1 MHRVNSRLMR
11 MFIGPRWRCCRC
23 GGVDDS
29 QCLSQLTHSTTC
41 YVSYYIR
48 SSCTQSYQH
57 NTHIVSLI
65 ITVQVLDLPLSIFF
79 NDFLPMY
86 RYIDTHTCRDTHAC
100 KRRHTVSEP
109 SSLDLLTGLWLMW
122 HILSPCSDAQRWA
135 TMVGIA
141 HTHTSYMCTFFKH
154 TRLTHAHTDTHTLNM
169 DLVTYAL
176 QTSTMLAGPWMMSG
190 RLLPSL
196 TLFPLSSFF
205 LLLSL
210 SISRNLNL
218 FSTQQKGNIK
228 EHSYFQQ
235 KMPGGINGIWVW
247 SAPMTQPLLARV
259 LKLLPFFNTFLHV
272 LRCVFQSSSHNARL
286 SKSSVKGDFLTYV
299 SFLQIKIRLL

>member
-154 TRLTHAHTDTHTLNM
+154 TRLTHAHTDTHIKHGSG
-169 DLVTYAL
+169 DLC
-176 QTSTMLAGPWMMSG
+176 LADFNHARWPLDDEWQAAPLSHSLSSLF
-190 RLLPSL
+190 LLPPP
-196 TLFPLSSFF
+196 FSF
-205 LLLSL
+205 
-210 SISRNLNL
+210 
-218 FSTQQKGNIK
+218 
-228 EHSYFQQ
+228 HFQESQ
-235 KMPGGINGIWVW
+235 
-247 SAPMTQPLLARV
+247 
-259 LKLLPFFNTFLHV
+259 F
-272 LRCVFQSSSHNARL
+272 VFYPAE
-286 SKSSVKGDFLTYV
+286 GEY
-299 SFLQIKIRLL
+299 

>member
-1 MHRVNSRLMR
+1 MLSLWGSWRQPVSVTVNTLHHMLCFILRTQQLHTELPAQHTYHVVNNYSSSLGSSIVHFFQRL
-11 MFIGPRWRCCRC
+11 P
-23 GGVDDS
+23 
-29 QCLSQLTHSTTC
+29 T
-41 YVSYYIR
+41 YVQI
-48 SSCTQSYQH
+48 
-57 NTHIVSLI
+57 
-65 ITVQVLDLPLSIFF
+65 
-79 NDFLPMY
+79 Y
-86 RYIDTHTCRDTHAC
+86 RHTHTCRDTHAC
-100 KRRHTVSEP
+100 KRRHTVSDP

-135 TMVGIA
+135 TMVGVA